1 MPGRLLPLCA
11 LVRCTCTQYH
21 RDRDANL
28 RRQSEG
34 KTFRRK
40 IPMLTRNFPVLFFFR
55 SARDAL
61 FSIRSRYASINNSL
75 LIVTHLPTE
84 FVMSNATK
92 ETTI

>member
-40 IPMLTRNFPVLFFFR
+40 IAMLTRNFPVVFFFEARAMR
-55 SARDAL
+55 SYL
-61 FSIRSRYASINNSL
+61 FNSSTL
-75 LIVTHLPTE
+75 R
-84 FVMSNATK
+84 FDK
-92 ETTI
+92 

>member
-34 KTFRRK
+34 KAFRRK
-40 IPMLTRNFPVLFFFR
+40 IAMLTRNFPVLF
-55 SARDAL
+55 SKARA
-61 FSIRSRYASINNSL
+61 IRSYLFNSSTL
-75 LIVTHLPTE
+75 R
-84 FVMSNATK
+84 FDK
-92 ETTI
+92 

>member
-40 IPMLTRNFPVLFFFR
+40 IAMLTRNFPVVFSFFR

-61 FSIRSRYASINNSL
+61 VSFQFVH
-75 LIVTHLPTE
+75 VTLR
-84 FVMSNATK
+84 
-92 ETTI
+92 